1 MSSSATRVEVEF
13 APEQLTQ
20 LQSIAQAR
28 GESLD
33 SLIQKAVEEVYLQHE
48 RQERLEA
55 VHCIA
60 AFRLA
65 VADWEQ
71 MERESVDTRNGE

>member
-1 MSSSATRVEVEF
+1 MASSATRVEVHF

-20 LQSIAQAR
+20 LRSIAQVR

-55 VHCIA
+55 VRRIT
-60 AFRLA
+60 AFRLP

-71 MERESVDTRNGE
+71 MDRESMDEHHGE